1 VLILFLFIC
10 HFVVVT
16 ILITVLTNSFMEIV
30 RNANEE
36 HQYLFAVNVISN
48 VKSDA
53 LFAYVPP
60 INVLQWLLTPL
71 RYCLP
76 FREYVKVNRTII
88 KVTHMPILWTIYLY
102 ERLVL
107 RRRYIEPVDLVES
120 RGRRVRKTFS
130 QRLPRLI
137 REPSIA
143 TFRQEAALEE
153 VFRQA
158 ADTTMWTAR
167 SQERRKSS
175 HVVSNWMHHMDDED
189 AEPPQEQDHKIVDK
203 LERRRFSSRRLLPPG
218 TRNFSTTRRA
228 TSVVSDPTDMPSHAD
243 FFSPPGR
250 IVLSVDLT
258 PSAVELPSQQT
269 DADGDDELLTN
280 GEDTETN
287 TAGPETKQNLLPKDG
302 RNVPHRDYFGSRTA
316 ASQGRSSGHQDAEE
330 SARPHISIVQPP
342 LRPRGGVEGR
352 PKHAR
357 NVSSATMIYNP
368 PPESDKDDD
377 LPDNTFSAS
386 PKQIVSG
393 PATGSQSPSTKP
405 STNVSGRKTPKK
417 PPFALRQRPVLPT
430 KDNAAFRSTPDFSK
444 LHSPSKPTDIPQ
456 GGRGK
461 RRSSLEMDL
470 ISDIGD
476 NKAVGGGYVGAI
488 PASFASQM
496 AHATNAMRQSQLQI
510 QKQEQQRRNEDN
522 EMFSRLMM
530 ARMNT
535 LEEGFR
541 EVVHEVRESVK
552 IATSGLASRQ
562 RSPEREVFVQ
572 KRPKDKRFRDR
583 QERSNIGSGA
593 TSVISADDRPR
604 TANSGSGKGR
614 PSEPGGPVK
623 PFVPVQENTSH
634 FPQAKQDEQAAEDG
648 VEHPVTE
655 EKDDSQ

>member
-1 VLILFLFIC
+1 MLILFLFIC

-76 FREYVKVNRTII
+76 FREYVKVNRTLI
-88 KVTHMPILWTIYLY
+88 KVTHLPILWTIYLY

-107 RRRYIEPVDLVES
+107 RRRYIEQIDLVES
-120 RGRRVRKTFS
+120 RGRRVRKTLS

-153 VFRQA
+153 VFRQT
-158 ADTTMWTAR
+158 ADTTL
-167 SQERRKSS
+167 ERRKSS

-189 AEPPQEQDHKIVDK
+189 AEPPQEQDHKIVDR
-203 LERRRFSSRRLLPPG
+203 LERRRFSGRRLLPPS

-243 FFSPPGR
+243 FFSPRGR
-250 IVLSVDLT
+250 IVASVDLT
-258 PSAVELPSQQT
+258 PSAVELPLQQT

-280 GEDTETN
+280 EEDTDAN
-287 TAGPETKQNLLPKDG
+287 TAAPETEQAHLSKDG
-302 RNVPHRDYFGSRTA
+302 RNALHPDYFGSII
-316 ASQGRSSGHQDAEE
+316 ASQARSPGYQNAEN
-330 SARPHISIVQPP
+330 SARPHISIAQPAA
-342 LRPRGGVEGR
+342 RPRGGGDGR

-368 PPESDKDDD
+368 PPESDKDDT
-377 LPDNTFSAS
+377 LPQNTISAS
-386 PKQIVSG
+386 PKRMVLD
-393 PATGSQSPSTKP
+393 PVTGSQSPSSKP
-405 STNVSGRKTPKK
+405 STKLSGLKTPKK
-417 PPFALRQRPVLPT
+417 QPFALRQRPILPT
-430 KDNAAFRSTPDFSK
+430 KDNAAFRSTPDFSN

-496 AHATNAMRQSQLQI
+496 AHATNAMRQSQLQM

-562 RSPEREVFVQ
+562 RSPEREVIVQ
-572 KRPKDKRFRDR
+572 KKPKDKRFRDR

-593 TSVISADDRPR
+593 TSVISADDRPK
-604 TANSGSGKGR
+604 TANSSSGKER
-614 PSEPGGPVK
+614 ASEPGGPVQ
-623 PFVPVQENTSH
+623 PFTPLQEVTPRFS
-634 FPQAKQDEQAAEDG
+634 QAKQDEQIVNDPAEAEA
-648 VEHPVTE
+648 EHPNAE